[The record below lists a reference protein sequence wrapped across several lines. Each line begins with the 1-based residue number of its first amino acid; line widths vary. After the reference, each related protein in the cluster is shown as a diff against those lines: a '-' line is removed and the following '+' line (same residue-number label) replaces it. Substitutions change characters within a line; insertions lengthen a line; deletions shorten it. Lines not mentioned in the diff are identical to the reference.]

1 MFNKI
6 ADFLAEYYE
15 INRENIKMD
24 SQFEVDL
31 GLSSFQLIEMCAEL
45 EEQSGIELDEDELA
59 KVNTVGDIVS
69 LLEKNK

>member
-6 ADFLAEYYE
+6 AEFLAEYYE
-15 INRENIKMD
+15 INKEDITME
-24 SQFEVDL
+24 SQFETDL

-59 KVNTVGDIVS
+59 NVITVGDIVS
-69 LLEKNK
+69 LLEG